1 MNFRD
6 LVEKVRE
13 HDQHYPYDC
22 DCLLCRL
29 FRDLYETNYTIFFSP
44 DVSRMN
50 QEAYDAGKTAASAD
64 LADAEERGR
73 REIADI
79 VINAVLDI
87 ETTPRENWPS
97 ARDLLAKITQDCGLQ
112 SEVFP
117 LLNMCRAKEA
127 GE

>member
-1 MNFRD
+1 MKTVEERAREIAERVGRECYLHSPGGDYSGESNF
-6 LVEKVRE
+6 
-13 HDQHYPYDC
+13 
-22 DCLLCRL
+22 
-29 FRDLYETNYTIFFSP
+29 
-44 DVSRMN
+44 DVD
-50 QEAYDAGKTAASAD
+50 DAAEILASDIAR
-64 LADAEERGR
+64 AEEKGR

-127 GE
+127 GGDGPEAKTY

>member
-1 MNFRD
+1 MKYKDYIGAWIVYGRHNKK
-6 LVEKVRE
+6 E
-13 HDQHYPYDC
+13 DC
-22 DCLLCRL
+22 DCADCRAQRELETENPDL
-29 FRDLYETNYTIFFSP
+29 F
-44 DVSRMN
+44 
-50 QEAYDAGKTAASAD
+50 TAAD
-64 LADAEERGR
+64 LTAAEERGR

-127 GE
+127 GDEVG